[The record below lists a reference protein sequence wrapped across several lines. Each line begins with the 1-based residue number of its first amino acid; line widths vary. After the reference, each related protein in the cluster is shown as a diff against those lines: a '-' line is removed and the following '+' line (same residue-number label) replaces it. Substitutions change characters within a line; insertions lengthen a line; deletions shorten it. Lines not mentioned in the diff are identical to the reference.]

1 MTRTGLVRQDRA
13 GRLRPSP
20 SLNIRV
26 TPLRRCFVAQDSVTK
41 MERAMQKQWTLE
53 MHYPGNCEDSLITTD
68 RFDDFA
74 EVERKIKQNR
84 EMVFVVKPPAA
95 PLAGELQMLDE
106 LKNSGLKI
114 ERP

>member
-1 MTRTGLVRQDRA
+1 
-13 GRLRPSP
+13 
-20 SLNIRV
+20 
-26 TPLRRCFVAQDSVTK
+26 
-41 MERAMQKQWTLE
+41 MQKQWTLE
-53 MHYPGNCEDSLITTD
+53 MHYPGNREDSLITTD

-95 PLAGELQMLDE
+95 PLAGELQMLDD